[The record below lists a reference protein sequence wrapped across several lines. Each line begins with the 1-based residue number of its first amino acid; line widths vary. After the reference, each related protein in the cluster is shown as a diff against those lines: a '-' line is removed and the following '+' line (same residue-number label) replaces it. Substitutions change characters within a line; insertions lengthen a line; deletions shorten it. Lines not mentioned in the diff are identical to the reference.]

1 MANDIGPTLREA
13 RMRREIDLDEVEAQ
27 TKIRVRYLSALE
39 NEEWDVL
46 PGGPYTRSFIRTYA
60 SFLGLE
66 GERLADEFRMERE
79 ALAEQRPAKAEPP
92 IRTGLPRG
100 SEGDSRLGR
109 GTLAILIS
117 VARVA

>member
-46 PGGPYTRSFIRTYA
+46 PDGPYARSFIRTYA
-60 SFLGLE
+60 TFLGLD
-66 GERLADEFRMERE
+66 GERLAEDFRRERE
-79 ALAEQRPAKAEPP
+79 SLADERPAPAEP
-92 IRTGLPRG
+92 IVRAGVAG
-100 SEGDSRLGR
+100 GGDRRRISPVVA
-109 GTLAILIS
+109 GTLIAAVL
-117 VARVA
+117 V